1 MIVFFQQEI
10 QLVMKMGVPS
20 DRIIYANPCKTISH
34 IKYAKT
40 FGVNRTTVDHK
51 DEIQKLKETY
61 PDTK

>member
-1 MIVFFQQEI
+1 
-10 QLVMKMGVPS
+10 MKMGVPS